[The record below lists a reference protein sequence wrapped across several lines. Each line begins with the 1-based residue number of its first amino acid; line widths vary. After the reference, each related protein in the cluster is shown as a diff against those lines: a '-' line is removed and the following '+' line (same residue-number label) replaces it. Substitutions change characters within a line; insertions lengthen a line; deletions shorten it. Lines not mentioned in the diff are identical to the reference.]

1 MVLVPILLT
10 TRTGTA
16 CMNCA
21 RLVHKVSI
29 FLGFFNALLMC
40 LSRCTAPADDLD
52 SSQYL
57 CHSQAHFELLV
68 EEFELGIL

>member
-1 MVLVPILLT
+1 MS
-10 TRTGTA
+10 
-16 CMNCA
+16 CA

-29 FLGFFNALLMC
+29 FLRFFNALLMC
-40 LSRCTAPADDLD
+40 LSRCTVSADDLD

-57 CHSQAHFELLV
+57 CCSQAHSELLV